1 MMSSSGKLRQSPKKG
16 PGKVK
21 ENVKT
26 SSKPRSSEIAGDV
39 PSKELSYPYIK
50 VADNEHLFPRYFTVL
65 NRSEEDGIGMEDMDA
80 LQLEMEAMLSTI
92 VKRNYI
98 LNDEIQVM
106 NTAEEKRDK
115 KNKANM
121 GKGGPP
127 SPGKRSKHHEKPVK
141 KLKDVSKP
149 KDTNTHSPLSI
160 KINKNKVTP
169 GQNVTSSPA
178 QTAPMSDPH
187 ELPDQTKMGS
197 RRVLV
202 PKNDTP
208 NKFWLSVEPYCAD
221 ILPEDIKLLDMMIQE
236 HDQGGVWNTQRNFLK
251 EEIKKEGGG
260 GRNLDTDYQKIPP
273 LGRHYSLRWAQEDML
288 EEQDAA
294 SSQGKMGKGKPVELP
309 HLSRRVDRPSETVGP
324 LTQRLITSFMEEN
337 VMVPVIEPPA
347 FDRTKVRGGENA
359 TPPRLNTFRLEK
371 RQPMKMR
378 EEALAN

>member
-21 ENVKT
+21 EYVKT
-26 SSKPRSSEIAGDV
+26 SSKPRSSEIAGDT

-50 VADNEHLFPRYFTVL
+50 VADNEHLFPRYFAVL

-80 LQLEMEAMLSTI
+80 LQLEMEAMLSAV

-115 KNKANM
+115 KNKASM
-121 GKGGPP
+121 SKGGPP

-169 GQNVTSSPA
+169 GQNVASSPA
-178 QTAPMSDPH
+178 QTTPMSDPH

-236 HDQGGVWNTQRNFLK
+236 HDQ
-251 EEIKKEGGG
+251 
-260 GRNLDTDYQKIPP
+260 DTDYQKIPP

-294 SSQGKMGKGKPVELP
+294 SSQGKLGKGKPVELP
-309 HLSRRVDRPSETVGP
+309 HLSRRADRPSETVGP

-359 TPPRLNTFRLEK
+359 TPPPRLNTFR
-371 RQPMKMR
+371 
-378 EEALAN
+378 

>member
-1 MMSSSGKLRQSPKKG
+1 MGLCTFAPGLSAQMMSSSGKLRQSPKKG
-16 PGKVK
+16 PGKGK
-21 ENVKT
+21 EYVKT
-26 SSKPRSSEIAGDV
+26 SSKPRSSEIAGDT

-50 VADNEHLFPRYFTVL
+50 VADNEHLFPRYFAVL

-80 LQLEMEAMLSTI
+80 LQLEMEAMLSAI

-98 LNDEIQVM
+98 LNDEIQ
-106 NTAEEKRDK
+106 KRDK
-115 KNKANM
+115 KNKASM
-121 GKGGPP
+121 SKGGPP

-169 GQNVTSSPA
+169 GQAKKEEREGGIGKTLFNHQLFENSIPGDKYDFCRKIDRLKLLVENFSAVVQKVAGRRGLDGRHDTRGHRNVASSPA
-178 QTAPMSDPH
+178 QTTPMSDPH

-236 HDQGGVWNTQRNFLK
+236 HDQVK
-251 EEIKKEGGG
+251 
-260 GRNLDTDYQKIPP
+260 
-273 LGRHYSLRWAQEDML
+273 
-288 EEQDAA
+288 
-294 SSQGKMGKGKPVELP
+294 
-309 HLSRRVDRPSETVGP
+309 
-324 LTQRLITSFMEEN
+324 
-337 VMVPVIEPPA
+337 
-347 FDRTKVRGGENA
+347 
-359 TPPRLNTFRLEK
+359 
-371 RQPMKMR
+371 
-378 EEALAN
+378 